1 MSVNFGLLAVG
12 TVPSP
17 FTNIALCV
25 YTGPHKASSEE
36 TLSGSNAG
44 AGKRMEIIKYNT
56 TE

>member
-17 FTNIALCV
+17 FTNISV

-44 AGKRMEIIKYNT
+44 VGKRMEIIKYNT